1 MISKDPN
8 ITRMLKEYR
17 ERILSLEGQAAELS
31 DRVAAYEQAE
41 MLRKV
46 SEDDIIQR
54 SAEDRAS
61 KHSDE
66 DIESYK
72 ARLREAFRIEAEAN
86 AEKSMRQRDENLKR
100 RNENLRRRRE
110 KLQMKKVHLN

>member
-1 MISKDPN
+1 
-8 ITRMLKEYR
+8 
-17 ERILSLEGQAAELS
+17 LSLEGQAAELS

-46 SEDDIIQR
+46 SEDDIIQG
-54 SAEDRAS
+54 SDEDRAS

-72 ARLREAFRIEAEAN
+72 VRLR
-86 AEKSMRQRDENLKR
+86 
-100 RNENLRRRRE
+100 
-110 KLQMKKVHLN
+110 

>member
-46 SEDDIIQR
+46 SEDDIIQG

-61 KHSDE
+61 KRYDE

-86 AEKSMRQRDENLKR
+86 DEKKYEAERRKLEAEK
-100 RNENLRRRRE
+100 
-110 KLQMKKVHLN
+110 